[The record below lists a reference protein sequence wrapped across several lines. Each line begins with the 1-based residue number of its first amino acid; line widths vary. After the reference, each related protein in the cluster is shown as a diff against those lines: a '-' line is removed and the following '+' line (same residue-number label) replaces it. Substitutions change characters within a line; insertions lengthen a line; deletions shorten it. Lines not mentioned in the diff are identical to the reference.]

1 MKHRLP
7 HGQAKLSGYQR
18 NIERSPF
25 SAWVHFA
32 FAAAERA
39 RRATGAATNGA
50 LREADRERLTVRGH
64 LLRGNIFIQPMPTN
78 ADQCRAIVD
87 RSEQAIVGSSGQ
99 ASRDLSAG
107 AAVRAEVFW
116 WCDPCAPTANRT
128 ALQTP
133 DLRERRALDAPGPK
147 LVRPQRPHI
156 LCGSFRQHERASGAA
171 ALGSM
176 GAPGRPHPARPGR
189 ALTVSPGLPQRAC
202 RPGLPALRRT
212 NFVADE

>member
-50 LREADRERLTVRGH
+50 RREADRERLTVRGH

-87 RSEQAIVGSSGQ
+87 RSEQAIVGSSGK
-99 ASRDLSAG
+99 ASSDWAAG
-107 AAVRAEVFW
+107 AAVRAAVFGGATLAHPRRTER
-116 WCDPCAPTANRT
+116 PCRHRICEKDAPSMRLGRSSSARSARASCA
-128 ALQTP
+128 ALFDSTNAPRARQP
-133 DLRERRALDAPGPK
+133 WAAWGRRAD
-147 LVRPQRPHI
+147 RI
-156 LCGSFRQHERASGAA
+156 
-171 ALGSM
+171 
-176 GAPGRPHPARPGR
+176 RPGR
-189 ALTVSPGLPQRAC
+189 GGP
-202 RPGLPALRRT
+202 
-212 NFVADE
+212 